1 MHVCMEKEWMVLLQ
15 QQNQLLEEFDSY
27 GNRCLYDTVV
37 KGLPEFFK
45 WYDVRFHPQDTVLTL
60 DYPLLKDIS
69 GYTGVDAV
77 YEFIRS
83 VKKEQ
88 DFLKRFPR
96 EYVVEML
103 YGYCEEYEDMIENL
117 CEIVMNRCTNT

>member
-1 MHVCMEKEWMVLLQ
+1 MTVT
-15 QQNQLLEEFDSY
+15 
-27 GNRCLYDTVV
+27 GTAALYDTVV

-77 YEFIRS
+77 YEFIVS

-88 DFLKRFPR
+88 EFLRGFQR